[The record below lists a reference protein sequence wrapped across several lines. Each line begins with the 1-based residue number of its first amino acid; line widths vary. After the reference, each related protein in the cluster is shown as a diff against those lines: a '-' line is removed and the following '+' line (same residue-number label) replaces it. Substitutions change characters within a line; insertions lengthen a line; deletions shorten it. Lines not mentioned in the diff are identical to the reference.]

1 MSTVELRW
9 RNGGRK
15 GTCGLPCPH
24 GAYLHQGR
32 FIPCLTDEVLCPRMA
47 ERALAV
53 GEVGVCLN
61 LGTGDWCLIREPKRG
76 PSMTLRT
83 YKRVGFQKFERV
95 QPSDLVK
102 AGSTSAAPVP
112 IARK

>member
-1 MSTVELRW
+1 
-9 RNGGRK
+9 
-15 GTCGLPCPH
+15 
-24 GAYLHQGR
+24 
-32 FIPCLTDEVLCPRMA
+32 MA

-95 QPSDLVK
+95 QPWDTREGRVHLRRASPGRGEVIGWWPRVTVLDL
-102 AGSTSAAPVP
+102 
-112 IARK
+112 

>member
-1 MSTVELRW
+1 
-9 RNGGRK
+9 
-15 GTCGLPCPH
+15 
-24 GAYLHQGR
+24 
-32 FIPCLTDEVLCPRMA
+32 MA

-102 AGSTSAAPVP
+102 AGSTSAAQSRSRGSVG
-112 IARK
+112 